1 MDRPTPFDLV
11 FSGLAPDRFPA
22 LREAL
27 TAADA
32 DPHDRDAFL
41 LTRPA
46 MTLLREL
53 RPDDA
58 EAGTGLEELTALVHH
73 AYLTWAAG
81 LCTWT
86 LPATELRRL
95 LTEATAP
102 GVAPAR
108 AGYVQFPERLIWASL
123 GAPGPW
129 EPLDGCFVHPA
140 ADNRLQVLGVFGMH
154 ASRDG
159 FTVAEANG
167 RPGSLTMRPDGTL
180 LFAPSLEGGASANL
194 HAVVEPDELI
204 ELVAR
209 VLAHPGLASARP
221 ENA

>member
-27 TAADA
+27 TAAGA
-32 DPHDRDAFL
+32 DPRDRDAFL

-46 MTLLREL
+46 MALLREL

-58 EAGTGLEELTALVHH
+58 EAGSGLEELTALVHH

-86 LPATELRRL
+86 VPAAELRRL
-95 LTEATAP
+95 LTGATAP
-102 GVAPAR
+102 GAAPAG
-108 AGYVQFPERLIWASL
+108 AGYIQFPERLIWASL
-123 GAPGPW
+123 SAPGPW

-140 ADNRLQVLGVFGMH
+140 ADDRLQVLGVFGMH

-159 FTVAEANG
+159 FTVAEARG
-167 RPGSLTMRPDGTL
+167 RPGTLTTRRDGTP
-180 LFAPSLEGGASANL
+180 LFAPSLEGGELANL
-194 HAVVEPDELI
+194 HALVEPDELI
-204 ELVAR
+204 ELAAR
-209 VLAHPGLASARP
+209 VLAHPGLASARL
-221 ENA
+221 EDA